1 MDMGKLFGNIQLAGR
16 PNESRISRLGGREFG
31 MDGKNSSTPGGPRIK
46 HPEDKTKKAE
56 KRKELGRALRIA
68 YQDVLDEPLPNQFSD
83 LLKKLDE
90 VSEDS
95 STKSS

>member
-1 MDMGKLFGNIQLAGR
+1 MGKLFGNIQCAGR
-16 PNESRISRLGGREFG
+16 PYENRKYRFGGREFG
-31 MDGKNSSTPGGPRIK
+31 MDEKNRLTPGSSRMN
-46 HPEDKTKKAE
+46 PEDKTKKAE

-95 STKSS
+95 AKKSS